1 MSPSRK
7 DRRVHSVALL
17 RSSHATRL
25 PGYLPESSGEG
36 VTAEKGTWQIHSP
49 RPAGIPSLVQGKAPP
64 AHTQEITCLPRPA
77 QPQSHPRGDWS
88 ELVGFS
94 GCSPGS
100 LSGREICGRLWLE
113 VVLAKG
119 CGRRALLQPLDM
131 AGVAEQVVLQ
141 RVASVT
147 VFIIELQAAVL
158 E

>member
-1 MSPSRK
+1 MPRACRGVFLSHLVRVWQRRKALGKYTVPDRQGSPPWFKERPPLHTRRK
-7 DRRVHSVALL
+7 
-17 RSSHATRL
+17 
-25 PGYLPESSGEG
+25 
-36 VTAEKGTWQIHSP
+36 SP
-49 RPAGIPSLVQGKAPP
+49 AS
-64 AHTQEITCLPRPA
+64 PRPA

-119 CGRRALLQPLDM
+119 CGRGALLQPLDM
-131 AGVAEQVVLQ
+131 AGVAKQVVLQ

-147 VFIIELQAAVL
+147 IFIIELQAAVL
-158 E
+158 K